1 MAQLSDDCFAF
12 GGSLLDVDAARR
24 MIGERVTPVAGLE
37 RVPLRQALGRILAED
52 IAAPM
57 AVPGYDNSAVDGYAV
72 RFDDLLADRPTR
84 LRCIDRVAAGHDP
97 SAALTP
103 GTATRIFTGALLP
116 DGADVVIMQ
125 EDCERPD
132 EGGGEGVLIRPGI
145 KRWANT
151 RKAGED
157 LARGAPALTAG
168 KRLAPA
174 DLGLLAA
181 LGFVEIPVRRRL
193 AVALLSTGD
202 EVREPGTPLRRGQ
215 IHDANRYI
223 LAGLL
228 ERLGVEVSDRGI
240 VPDEP
245 AVLGEALQRAAAETD
260 LIITSGGVSTGEE
273 DHVRAAIANHGS
285 LYFWRLAIK
294 PGRPVAMGQIG
305 GTPLAGLPGN
315 PVAALLTFALVA
327 RPMIESLC
335 GAAMHVPMRFRVL
348 SDFAYKKKTG
358 RREYVRASLSRAD
371 AGLARARRYPKEGAG
386 MLTSLTETDGLVE
399 LGEETTRLEPGT
411 EVDFVPYSEL
421 I

>member
-12 GGSLLDVDAARR
+12 GGSLLNVDAARQ
-24 MIGERVTPVAGLE
+24 MIVERVTPVAGVE
-37 RVPLRQALGRILAED
+37 RVRLRQALGRILGED
-52 IAAPM
+52 IAASI

-72 RFDDLLADRPTR
+72 RFDDLQADRPTA

-97 SAALTP
+97 SATLTP
-103 GTATRIFTGALLP
+103 GMATRIFTGALLP

-125 EDCERPD
+125 EDCERD
-132 EGGGEGVLIRPGI
+132 GERVIIRPGI

-157 LARGAPALTAG
+157 VARGATALTAG
-168 KRLAPA
+168 RRLAPA

-181 LGFVEIPVRRRL
+181 LGFVEVPVRRKL
-193 AVALLSTGD
+193 VVALLSTGD

-245 AVLGEALQRAAAETD
+245 AVLSAALQRAAAETD
-260 LIITSGGVSTGEE
+260 LIVTSGGVSTGEE

-294 PGRPVAMGQIG
+294 PGRPVALGQIG
-305 GTPLAGLPGN
+305 RTPLAGLPGN
-315 PVAALLTFALVA
+315 PVAALLTFSLVA

-335 GAAMHVPMRFRVL
+335 GAAMHIPMRFRVL

-358 RREYVRASLSRAD
+358 RREYVRASLVRAD
-371 AGLARARRYPKEGAG
+371 AGLVRARRYPKEGAG

-399 LGEETTRLEPGT
+399 LGEEMTRLEPGT

>member
-12 GGSLLDVDAARR
+12 GGSLLGIDAARQ
-24 MIGERVTPVAGLE
+24 MIVERVPPVAGVE
-37 RVPLRQALGRILAED
+37 RVPLRQALGRILGED
-52 IAAPM
+52 IAAPI

-72 RFDDLLADRPTR
+72 RFEDLSPDKPTT

-97 SAALTP
+97 SAALSA
-103 GTATRIFTGALLP
+103 GMATRIFTGALLP
-116 DGADVVIMQ
+116 EGADVVIMQ
-125 EDCERPD
+125 EDCERD
-132 EGGGEGVLIRPGI
+132 GDKVIIRPGI
-145 KRWANT
+145 KRGANT

-157 LARGAPALTAG
+157 VARGAAALAAG
-168 KRLAPA
+168 KRLGPA

-181 LGFVEIPVRRRL
+181 LGFVEVPVRRKL
-193 AVALLSTGD
+193 VVALLSTGD
-202 EVREPGTPLRRGQ
+202 EVREPGEPLRRGQ

-240 VPDEP
+240 VRDDP
-245 AVLGEALQRAAAETD
+245 ASLGAALRQASNDSD

-305 GTPLAGLPGN
+305 STPLAGLPGN

-327 RPMIESLC
+327 RPVIESLC
-335 GAAMHVPMRFRVL
+335 GAAPHIAQRFRVL
-348 SDFAYKKKTG
+348 SDFPYKKKTG
-358 RREYVRASLSRAD
+358 RREYVRVSLVAV
-371 AGLARARRYPKEGAG
+371 ANGLARARRFPKEGAG

-399 LGEETTRLEPGT
+399 LPEETTRLELGA
-411 EVDFVPYSEL
+411 EVDFIPYSEL